1 MDNSDK
7 ETEDKDG
14 GHAIC
19 MSLCPPVGP
28 PPDLRI

>member
-19 MSLCPPVGP
+19 LSLCPPVGP
-28 PPDLRI
+28 HLT